1 MGRTLKEL
9 RETMEPAELVL
20 WMARNRES
28 PIGFDREDFHAAQV
42 AAAVSGGKI
51 DELMPKWGQSVGD
64 EPDAALDMLMGG

>member
-42 AAAVSGGKI
+42 ASAMGGGKI
-51 DELMPKWGQSVGD
+51 SDLMPRWGEASGD
-64 EPDAALDMLMGG
+64 DPDTALNSLMGG